1 MPVADHELSP
11 EQLRKR
17 SDPEQFPF
25 ETTAD
30 VSPLE
35 EIIGQERGVRA
46 IRFGLDIQSPG
57 YNVFVA
63 GLSGTGKGSIVRR
76 FLTKLS
82 AAEPVPADG
91 VYVSCTEIDGRRFEG
106 CTNIGVRPTFDG
118 MKRLVETH
126 LLDFEGDVY
135 GRVATIELLR
145 RLRPEQKFEGADAL
159 IAQIQRDVAAARAY
173 FA

>member
-1 MPVADHELSP
+1 MSAAKHEVAP

-17 SDPEQFPF
+17 TDPTQFPF

-35 EIIGQERGVRA
+35 EIIGQERAVRA

-82 AAEPVPADG
+82 ADEPVPDD
-91 VYVSCTEIDGRRFEG
+91 VLYVHNFEDPDSPRALFVPAG
-106 CTNIGVRPTFDG
+106 TGHRLRGSLAELIEDLQEQVAHPRMCLLQ
-118 MKRLVETH
+118 LVEEH
-126 LLDFEGDVY
+126 HREGVGANAGDEESTAL
-135 GRVATIELLR
+135 GAAT
-145 RLRPEQKFEGADAL
+145 
-159 IAQIQRDVAAARAY
+159 V
-173 FA
+173 